1 MKKRYL
7 FLLPVLMLTACN
19 ELKGPE
25 FDNGH
30 YAIYLYNYPRMVSDT
45 PNGMTETADSL
56 IYEKQEIE
64 LGQKLVA
71 PAKDPERKSY
81 EFKGWFKEKT
91 CENLWDFANDVAEN
105 SVFLYAKWGVGE
117 GEEYVEPEYTYPE
130 TIITDAN
137 YRVTGILNIPLN
149 EGGTSVNLTTAAIG
163 RLKASPEDVSF
174 AVNYERKQDV
184 TLTVATYNPDSKV
197 IHLEVSSGET
207 WDISVIDITASLSIA
222 GDNAYYEQKAVN
234 YEKDIDIDNYHIALA
249 GSSSMENWATSG
261 EDMNP
266 IVTFNHGIGGTTV
279 EQWTDKLLQR
289 LVMPYSPKAVV
300 FYVGV
305 NNIINSGKSGEQTGN
320 ALVQLFDK
328 CHQYLPKTHIF
339 YVLINKLP
347 SYPHYQE
354 DFDTANNMA
363 INYQK
368 SHNYVTCI
376 DAGVGL
382 LKDNGLPN
390 FGYFLTDGLHMS
402 KAGYVIWGKAVKDA
416 VINWLG
422 K

>member
-1 MKKRYL
+1 
-7 FLLPVLMLTACN
+7 
-19 ELKGPE
+19 
-25 FDNGH
+25 
-30 YAIYLYNYPRMVSDT
+30 
-45 PNGMTETADSL
+45 
-56 IYEKQEIE
+56 
-64 LGQKLVA
+64 
-71 PAKDPERKSY
+71 
-81 EFKGWFKEKT
+81 
-91 CENLWDFANDVAEN
+91 
-105 SVFLYAKWGVGE
+105 
-117 GEEYVEPEYTYPE
+117 
-130 TIITDAN
+130 
-137 YRVTGILNIPLN
+137 
-149 EGGTSVNLTTAAIG
+149 
-163 RLKASPEDVSF
+163 
-174 AVNYERKQDV
+174 
-184 TLTVATYNPDSKV
+184 
-197 IHLEVSSGET
+197 
-207 WDISVIDITASLSIA
+207 
-222 GDNAYYEQKAVN
+222 
-234 YEKDIDIDNYHIALA
+234 
-249 GSSSMENWATSG
+249 MENWSTSG

-328 CHQYLPKTHIF
+328 CHEFLPKTHIF